1 MKQWTRPDGRCF
13 VFGEPD
19 ADLPL
24 GRVYATVD
32 ESDEARVSALA
43 QLGFSFHRRELVL
56 RLSTDPADWDVPT
69 AEPPP
74 GISSV
79 PADRVDEERLRLLDD
94 LLRQDVPGTDG
105 WKWSPEGFREET
117 YSSDFDPATYL
128 VAVDEGMNGI
138 GIARVWMRPDEPR
151 LGLIGVCP
159 DWRRRGVA
167 RALLADVLSAVRK
180 TGAREVGTEVD
191 EANTASCQLL
201 LSFGGRTVGAS
212 LELVR
217 ES

>member
-24 GRVYATVD
+24 GRMYATVD
-32 ESDEARVSALA
+32 ETDEARVSALA

-105 WKWSPEGFREET
+105 WKWSPEGFRER
-117 YSSDFDPATYL
+117 DLL
-128 VAVDEGMNGI
+128 VRLRSGHVSRGSRRRHERDRHRPSVDETRR
-138 GIARVWMRPDEPR
+138 AAPRPDRR
-151 LGLIGVCP
+151 LPGLATEGC
-159 DWRRRGVA
+159 RA
-167 RALLADVLSAVRK
+167 RA
-180 TGAREVGTEVD
+180 AR
-191 EANTASCQLL
+191 
-201 LSFGGRTVGAS
+201 GRPDRCPEDLRA
-212 LELVR
+212 
-217 ES
+217 